1 CLCPGTTC
9 RPVRPDPP
17 KPISRP
23 SSSTV
28 STPRSAR
35 CSAVLSPAYPPPM
48 TSTSARAEPCS
59 GAVSGGSAAVA
70 AHSECDSGYGACAM
84 MRGSLHGMQDA
95 MQEILRARMLRLVQ
109 YIARGALLYH
119 HAAINEQHAIGDFTR
134 KTHFV
139 SHHDHGHALFG
150 KLAHHAQHI
159 SHQFGI
165 EGGGRL
171 VEQDRLGLHGQGA
184 RDRDALLLATR
195 QLRRMRMLLVRQPHA
210 GQQFATSLDSLRT
223 RLFLDIYGAFNHVF
237 QRGTVGKQIEPL
249 EHHGNLRADGD
260 DGRRIAVDLLAVD
273 EIGRASCRERVCIW
287 GVGECGERKMLV
299 TRTS

>member
-1 CLCPGTTC
+1 MSSACRVCAPWIQPARSRGTSMPWRSISPKTRSAVPPANCTRRSPRCAPYMRMSSSGSYFNPGITCP
-9 RPVRPDPP
+9 PLRPDPP
-17 KPISRP
+17 KPISRA
-23 SSSTV
+23 SSSSV
-28 STPRSAR
+28 SMPRSAR

-119 HAAINEQHAIGDFTR
+119 HAAINEQHAVGDFAR

-165 EGGGRL
+165 EGGGRF

-210 GQQFATSLDSLRT
+210 G
-223 RLFLDIYGAFNHVF
+223 
-237 QRGTVGKQIEPL
+237 
-249 EHHGNLRADGD
+249 
-260 DGRRIAVDLLAVD
+260 
-273 EIGRASCRERVCIW
+273 
-287 GVGECGERKMLV
+287 
-299 TRTS
+299 